1 MYSEIRLG
9 DKGIIMSTETPNN
22 TATPQVTVYRTSWCA
37 FCHTE
42 MQWLDRLGVAYV
54 AKDIEADQSA
64 HDELMAKIN
73 GDFRGVPVT
82 DVAGD
87 IILGF
92 DRPKLQEAIKTHG
105 LQPAAA

>member
-1 MYSEIRLG
+1 MNT
-9 DKGIIMSTETPNN
+9 DTTNETPK
-22 TATPQVTVYRTSWCA
+22 VIVYRTSWCA

-42 MQWLDRLGVAYV
+42 MQWLDRLGVAYE
-54 AKDIEADQSA
+54 AKDIEADQAA
-64 HDELMAKIN
+64 HDELMAKID

-92 DRPKLQEAIKTHG
+92 DRPKLQASIKTHG
-105 LQPAAA
+105 LQAAAA